1 MVTSNHASVGYAV
14 VFEMFALWVIGL
26 AILVILNVAIARIV
40 RISSETQF
48 KPDVRMSF
56 LNSLSYTLV
65 IIMDILLCFALYLGP
80 QNKYAFTV
88 CYLILTGL
96 YGVSQVLFSDI

>member
-1 MVTSNHASVGYAV
+1 M
-14 VFEMFALWVIGL
+14 MILWVVGL
-26 AILVILNVAIARIV
+26 SILVILNIAIARIV
-40 RISSETQF
+40 RISAETQF

-80 QNKYAFTV
+80 KLKYCFTV
-88 CYLILTGL
+88 CYLFLIVL
-96 YGVSQVLFSDI
+96 YSVSQILFSDI